1 MDFHRPR
8 QLSFLPIANGV
19 GLNVLTKFGIREWST
34 LMSVDRRVVLS
45 AVRRLPSAQI
55 AEATWIV
62 RCREGPKNEVRPKH
76 AWDSV
81 TRRRHCWSKHRERSS
96 GVSRRRCLK
105 SSSTEGPA
113 GESLF
118 CLQPGRFLARR
129 KQCCRPRI
137 AVWRGKA
144 CGRTHHLAGNSTS
157 NEGMAKIDLS
167 CADLFNI
174 L

>member
-8 QLSFLPIANGV
+8 QLSFLPIVNGA

-34 LMSVDRRVVLS
+34 LMSVERRVVLS

-118 CLQPGRFLARR
+118 CLQPGRLLARR
-129 KQCCRPRI
+129 NNV
-137 AVWRGKA
+137 A
-144 CGRTHHLAGNSTS
+144 GRVMHVAALIHLDGNSTS
-157 NEGMAKIDLS
+157 NEGIAKINLS
-167 CADLFNI
+167 CADLFMFSRS
-174 L
+174 